1 MRNTFYYTVPSLL
14 LLVLLLGLWR
24 EQWLAA
30 DPEPQPLYWV
40 APMDPDYRRDGPG
53 KSPMGMDLVPVYADR
68 GPAQGSAGVVQID
81 PTVQHNLGL
90 RTTVVKHQT
99 LKPSMVLQGYI
110 AFDESRIAQVH
121 PRVEGWIDEL
131 LVNVE
136 DQYVVEGDV
145 LFTLYSPTLVAAQEE
160 LLVALNR
167 RDTDLTTAAIER
179 LQVLDVPNATIDY
192 VKRHRRVQ
200 RTVTILAPTSGI
212 VTRIGVREG
221 MYVQPNLA
229 LLTITPNNPVW
240 VIGDLTQSNF
250 DQTILAAPV
259 RVHVPGISR
268 RHYQTSIDYAYPTL
282 DPKRRTVRVRA
293 SLTNSEGDLKPGQ
306 YAELR
311 VDLPAIDDVLAVPAS
326 AVIPTGQQHRVVLQL
341 DTEQFKSIA
350 VSIGR
355 QINDWIEVLDGLE
368 AGDRVVTA
376 AHFLIDSESSR
387 SSDFVR
393 LGMSPGATQLDEPD
407 RQSQHKGDSHANH
420 HRMTHG
426 YVPPKPV
433 QSIHQD
439 QDSHRHGVGSEP
451 LDDAHQSPGQPD
463 PEMPTSHNHGDHDH
477 D

>member
-1 MRNTFYYTVPSLL
+1 MRRRFYFIVPALL
-14 LLVLLLGLWR
+14 LLAALLGLWLGLWQK
-24 EQWLAA
+24 QWLAA
-30 DPEPQPLYWV
+30 DLEPQPLYWV

-68 GPAQGSAGVVQID
+68 EPAQGSAGVVQID
-81 PTVQHNLGL
+81 PSVQHNLGL
-90 RTTVVKHQT
+90 RTTVVEHQT
-99 LKPSMVLQGYI
+99 LTPSMTLQGYI

-131 LVNVE
+131 FVNVE
-136 DQYVVEGDV
+136 DQSVAEGDV

-167 RDTDLTTAAIER
+167 HDADLTTAAVER

-240 VIGDLTQSNF
+240 VVGELTQSNF

-259 RVHVPGISR
+259 RVHVPGISGQ
-268 RHYQTSIDYAYPTL
+268 HYQTTIDYVYPTL

-293 SLTNSEGDLKPGQ
+293 SLTNSEGNLKPGQ
-306 YAELR
+306 YAELGI
-311 VDLPAIDDVLAVPAS
+311 DLPAIEDVLAVPAS

-341 DTEQFKSIA
+341 DTKQFKSIA
-350 VSIGR
+350 VSVGR
-355 QINDWIEVLDGLE
+355 QINDWIEVVDGLE
-368 AGDRVVTA
+368 EGDRVVTA

-420 HRMTHG
+420 H
-426 YVPPKPV
+426 
-433 QSIHQD
+433 
-439 QDSHRHGVGSEP
+439 
-451 LDDAHQSPGQPD
+451 
-463 PEMPTSHNHGDHDH
+463 GDHDH